1 MLAVLDGRNGNIV
14 KIHDVEAIIVSVRI
28 IIGILVVGVVLVI
41 PSPLSLLSLSLLSSS
56 SSSSSS
62 VPLQMAVWAAVNTV
76 GEMS

>member
-41 PSPLSLLSLSLLSSS
+41 PSPLSLLSSLLSS

-62 VPLQMAVWAAVNTV
+62 VPLQMAVWAAVDTV

>member
-41 PSPLSLLSLSLLSSS
+41 PSPLSLLSSLLL

-62 VPLQMAVWAAVNTV
+62 VPLQMAVWAAVDTV

>member
-41 PSPLSLLSLSLLSSS
+41 PSPLSLLSSLLL